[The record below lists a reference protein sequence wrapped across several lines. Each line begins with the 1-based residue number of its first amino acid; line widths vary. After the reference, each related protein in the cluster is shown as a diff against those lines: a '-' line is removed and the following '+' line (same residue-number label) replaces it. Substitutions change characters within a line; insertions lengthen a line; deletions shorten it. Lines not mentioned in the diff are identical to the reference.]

1 MGIKASNTAEVY
13 FDEVQV
19 PTENVLGEVGSGFK
33 VAMHI
38 LNNGRFGMAAAM
50 AGTMK
55 AIIAKAVSTWPKPP
69 ASLDLSH
76 TVPLSVSLLSC
87 RPSLYQRPLPCQ
99 QPQT

>member
-1 MGIKASNTAEVY
+1 MGIKASNTAEVCA
-13 FDEVQV
+13 DEVPM
-19 PTENVLGEVGSGFK
+19 PTQHDRREGRGG
-33 VAMHI
+33 AMHI